1 MSICILLWSFKQSA
15 WKQQIGCVVYLH
27 WMFNQVSVLRNMLMF
42 VCSRSYI
49 NMSKSDLSVRSDIIV
64 SVGLDMNV
72 KNHVDV
78 I

>member
-1 MSICILLWSFKQSA
+1 
-15 WKQQIGCVVYLH
+15 
-27 WMFNQVSVLRNMLMF
+27 MFNQVSVLRNMLMF

-72 KNHVDV
+72 KDHVDV